1 MASAPGPIRLVIVS
15 DHPIFR
21 DALRVLLGS
30 HPDFRIVDRD
40 GQVILL
46 DLGNATRVDRDAITA
61 VAGMHASARVILLT
75 PDLED
80 TTVIDL
86 LRDGACAV
94 VPKSAPTETMF
105 DAIRRVAAGH
115 YWAGPE
121 TMTRVL
127 SAMLADERP
136 FEAKPFGLTP
146 RERQIVNVLVSGCC
160 GNKEIAARCGIS
172 EKTVKH
178 HLTHIF
184 DKVGV
189 SNRLELTVFAL
200 HHLVI

>member
-1 MASAPGPIRLVIVS
+1 VLLDGVA
-15 DHPIFR
+15 D
-21 DALRVLLGS
+21 LRVVDHDAAVILVDFGS
-30 HPDFRIVDRD
+30 SPAVDR
-40 GQVILL
+40 GAV
-46 DLGNATRVDRDAITA
+46 TAIT
-61 VAGMHASARVILLT
+61 STYPNARVVLLT

-80 TTVIDL
+80 TAVLEL
-86 LRDGACAV
+86 LRSGASGV
-94 VPKSAPTETMF
+94 VPKSAPSNTLF
-105 DAIRRVAAGH
+105 DAIRCVAVGQ

-127 SAMLADERP
+127 TAMLANRP
-136 FEAKPFGLTP
+136 FDAKPFGLTP
-146 RERQIVNVLVSGCC
+146 REREIVNVLVNGCC
-160 GNKEIAARCGIS
+160 GNKEIAAACGIS

-200 HHLVI
+200 HHLVY